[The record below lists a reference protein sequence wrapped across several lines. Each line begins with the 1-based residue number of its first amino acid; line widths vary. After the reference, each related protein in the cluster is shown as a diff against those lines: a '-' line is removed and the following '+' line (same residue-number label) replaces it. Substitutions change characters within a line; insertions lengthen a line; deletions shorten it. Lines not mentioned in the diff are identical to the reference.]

1 MSKIIL
7 VLTALV
13 AIAALR
19 RALFNSVKIQQ
30 LEGKIMSQENQIADL
45 DSATTDLTAAIADEK
60 AQVAQAISTLNDTVA
75 NLQAAVP
82 PEVDLSKEIND
93 VKAAADAVRA
103 IYTPPAA
110 PANDGTPVP
119 ITADPVADDTSTE
132 VAPTSE
138 VTPDSSAATPD
149 AVSGE

>member
-1 MSKIIL
+1 MMSKIIL

-30 LEGKIMSQENQIADL
+30 LEGKIMSQEDQIADL

-60 AQVAQAISTLNDTVA
+60 SQVAQAISALNDTVA
-75 NLQAAVP
+75 NLQSAVP
-82 PEVDLSKEIND
+82 PEVDLSQEINA

-110 PANDGTPVP
+110 PVDDGTPVP
-119 ITADPVADDTSTE
+119 ITADPVADDTSDETE
-132 VAPTSE
+132 
-138 VTPDSSAATPD
+138 TPSAATPD